1 MRLAKYLPPLTTLE
15 KESLEKLAGLP
26 LHKHGEAD
34 VREEFLAP
42 IVALLGYERG
52 GDKDVLR
59 EDTHSL
65 SQLFVMLGRHKYKLD
80 YRFIIRKQGFWLLE
94 AKPASCADPKNP
106 PEITAEDIGQAF
118 AYALHPQID
127 APYFAVSNGW
137 WFCLYDRDSG
147 KQDPIL
153 KISQAELP
161 KRFDELRQILG
172 AEQIT
177 FHLKRRLISRIEQVL
192 SADITLER
200 SEEFLR
206 EVERVVN
213 KVRPKVLDNF
223 RAVRKTITPEKAL
236 WERLL
241 SADRPYHLVETALAS
256 AFTIKQMD
264 EASERLADRLLAVPN
279 SGEMYVT
286 LSKLLI
292 ESPRGML
299 IHEHFNTLH
308 ALAVLAQ
315 RQGDTVV
322 QFPDST
328 LPGSKSPLPLKDIFF
343 KWTHILL
350 THFSLRPSLRFLW
363 ATEALLGRIAK
374 RAAVYDAGTR
384 RGIMQA
390 VDFKKFQLPEE
401 MVAAITLCPAANLI
415 ASVTV
420 AQMGG
425 LDAVIRE
432 TFDKKRREFLPA
444 KARQEYERLRQAEQR
459 LIDASPDYPQLLRE
473 LDSEW
478 GELLQLDSI
487 NVSYDKLGA
496 GVCDVLEMFPALTAN
511 LPVECHDPL
520 RALAGLS
527 VPHAAECCR
536 LIGKEPSVF
545 EPTEAEAQ
553 RKRIFDPFS

>member
-1 MRLAKYLPPLTTLE
+1 MKLAKYLPPLSQAE
-15 KESLEKLAGLP
+15 KALLEKLASLP

-161 KRFDELRQILG
+161 KRFDELRRILG
-172 AEQIT
+172 AEQII

-200 SEEFLR
+200 SDEFRR
-206 EVERVVN
+206 EVENVAN

-223 RAVRKTITPEKAL
+223 RAARKKAAPERVF

-241 SADRPYHLVETALAS
+241 SAEKPYQLVETALAAAVS
-256 AFTIKQMD
+256 LKDMD
-264 EASERLADRLLAVPN
+264 EASERLADRLLAHPN
-279 SGEMYVT
+279 SGDTYLT
-286 LSKLLI
+286 FSKLLI
-292 ESPRGML
+292 ETPRSML
-299 IHEHFNTLH
+299 LHEHFN
-308 ALAVLAQ
+308 ALNALGVLAK
-315 RQGDTVV
+315 RQGDTQVP
-322 QFPDST
+322 FPEST
-328 LPGSKSPLPLKDIFF
+328 LPGSKGPLPLKEIFS
-343 KWTHILL
+343 KWAYVLL
-350 THFSLRPSLRFLW
+350 THFRPRPDLRFLW
-363 ATEALLGRIAK
+363 ATEAILGRLAK
-374 RAAVYDAGTR
+374 RTAAYDSGKR
-384 RGIMQA
+384 RAIMQA
-390 VDFKKFQLPEE
+390 VDFKKFQMPEE
-401 MVAAITLCPAANLI
+401 MVAAITLCPAGDLI
-415 ASVTV
+415 ASVAI
-420 AQMGG
+420 AQARG
-425 LDAVIRE
+425 LDAIIRE
-432 TFDKKRREFLPA
+432 TFDKRKFLPA
-444 KARQEYERLRQAEQR
+444 KARQEYERLQQAER
-459 LIDASPDYPQLLRE
+459 LLKAASPDYEQLLRE
-473 LDSEW
+473 LDSGW
-478 GELLQLDSI
+478 GELLMIDSV
-487 NVSYDKLGA
+487 NVTYDKLGA
-496 GVCDVLEMFPALTAN
+496 GVCDVLRSFPDLTAS
-511 LPVECHDPL
+511 LPIECHDPL
-520 RALAGLS
+520 RTLAGLG
-527 VPHAAECCR
+527 VAYATDCCR
-536 LIGKEPSVF
+536 LIKKEPHVF
-545 EPTEAEAQ
+545 ESAEAEAQ
-553 RKRIFDPFS
+553 LKRIFDPFS